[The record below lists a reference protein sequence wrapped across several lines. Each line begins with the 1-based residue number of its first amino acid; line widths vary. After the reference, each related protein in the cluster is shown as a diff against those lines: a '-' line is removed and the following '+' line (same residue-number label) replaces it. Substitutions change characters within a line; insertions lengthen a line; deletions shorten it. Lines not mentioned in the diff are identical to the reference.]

1 MRRMYEL
8 LLTSATATDS
18 HVDIPLYPIHLVSC
32 ETFLLPHHVYHTL
45 HSHQRLLPLISI
57 RDIFYGKHNCWVDL
71 LDIQTCKYLTIRIPK
86 SCFECS
92 NQTKRNVF
100 LHYYHH
106 IRDADLFFYLLSCLK
121 TNMNGGEC

>member
-32 ETFLLPHHVYHTL
+32 ETFLLCIIPYIRIKDYF
-45 HSHQRLLPLISI
+45 HSSLFAISSAENI
-57 RDIFYGKHNCWVDL
+57 TVGLTFVTFRPVIN
-71 LDIQTCKYLTIRIPK
+71 LTIRIPK
-86 SCFECS
+86 SCLECS

-100 LHYYHH
+100 CIITTIYETLTY
-106 IRDADLFFYLLSCLK
+106 FLLL
-121 TNMNGGEC
+121 EVFLD